1 MEYVEERAL
10 NTTPQSPKWW
20 YMYVG
25 ESHLCIAREHLT
37 ELYTHLNSINQNI
50 KFTGEGEK
58 DRSIAFLDR
67 IDSQESRGN

>member
-25 ESHLCIAREHLT
+25 ESHVCIAREHLT
-37 ELYTHLNSINQNI
+37 ELYTHLNSIN
-50 KFTGEGEK
+50 
-58 DRSIAFLDR
+58 
-67 IDSQESRGN
+67 